1 MHRELFEEWKRENA
15 GKEPGEREPRPAA
28 ISHDATTEAMSDILV
43 AIPRGIW
50 CINDEFESW
59 LGSHDAYRGTSGGS
73 RDRGEWL
80 KLYDGG
86 VCQINRITRG
96 AIFVPNWGCSILSAT
111 TPGALKELA
120 PKLPSDGLLQ
130 RFMPVLVASMQAPDV
145 SICHVQIDE
154 ARARYE
160 ATVRRLYAL
169 GTPTTVRLGREAR
182 EIFEGPHAAAHK
194 RCPPPARPQWT

>member
-15 GKEPGEREPRPAA
+15 GKREPRPAA

-43 AIPRGIW
+43 ANPRGIL
-50 CINDEFESW
+50 CINDESESW

-73 RDRGEWL
+73 RDR
-80 KLYDGG
+80 

-111 TPGALKELA
+111 TPAALKELA

-130 RFMPVLVASMQAPDV
+130 RFMPVLVASTQAPDV
-145 SICHVQIDE
+145 SIFHVQIDE

-169 GTPTTVRLGREAR
+169 GAPTTVRLGREAR

-194 RCPPPARPQWT
+194 RCPPPARPHWT